1 MTAADENTSE
11 ADEPARRPAAA
22 ALKYRPPDD
31 SAPRLVARGTGEIA
45 ERILELARENNIP
58 IHEDPD
64 LLTVLSQLDLEKE
77 IPSELYKPIAEILSF
92 VYRVNEKAKRDD
104 TDPLVSPTEASV

>member
-1 MTAADENTSE
+1 MATEENKSDADQPS
-11 ADEPARRPAAA
+11 RRSSAA

-31 SAPRLVARGTGEIA
+31 GAPRLVAKGTGEIA

-64 LLTVLSQLDLEKE
+64 LLTVLSQLDLDKE

-92 VYRVNEKAKRDD
+92 VYRVNERAKSDETSS
-104 TDPLVSPTEASV
+104 TDRPAGPT